1 VCKLRSWGWCKHELS
16 VIEQLISAAQSAVDR
31 QDSSNAKAEATISPP
46 LFSDQHY
53 ALRFALHVLRD

>member
-1 VCKLRSWGWCKHELS
+1 